1 MKFSLHIQRQI
12 IKLDNMQSRNRTEK
26 FWDMLSGKTDR
37 IAKKSEQTYS
47 KSIEISLTCINGIE
61 QFSSE

>member
-1 MKFSLHIQRQI
+1 
-12 IKLDNMQSRNRTEK
+12 MQSRNRTEK